1 MIAAGRAAAWALPLV
16 VLCSCDPGFEIS
28 GRVTDT
34 GGAPIPG
41 AKVWLG
47 DRPHPWL
54 DAVSD
59 RRGFFRESRIGAHGD
74 DLEIEIGAPGFDPVS
89 TRVGDH
95 CFKHLWLIGSG
106 CVDVRL
112 EVSLTASQTPGTPP

>member
-1 MIAAGRAAAWALPLV
+1 MIAGRRVAVWALSLV
-16 VLCSCDPGFEIS
+16 VFCSCDPRFQLS

-34 GGAPIPG
+34 RGAPVPG

-54 DAVSD
+54 EAVSD
-59 RRGFFRESRIGAHGD
+59 QRGLFREGGIGALRD
-74 DLEIEIGAPGFDPVS
+74 ELEIEIGAPGFYPVS

-95 CFKHLWLIGSG
+95 CFKHLWLMGGG
-106 CVDVRL
+106 CVNVRL
-112 EVSLTASQTPGTPP
+112 EVSLTASRTPRPAP